1 MFKQLIKKRHAI
13 SRLERSCYKGLFEN
27 YSALLISKGY
37 TTNTSQIYLN
47 NVEHFTN
54 WLGSVK
60 TKNPQIN
67 AKIAYAFI
75 DKHLPVCSCSPPK
88 PCILRTARAALR
100 LLLQMMGINKTSN
113 TISANPHIDTIIKKY
128 DNYLDEVCGLAK
140 ATRFYHRRYASEF
153 LNIEFKSKKIN
164 FKYLTPTIIASHINK
179 VNKDYKKSSLS
190 VLINSLR
197 RFFKFLQFSGDI
209 DLTLIAALPR
219 IHKWKLSTIPT
230 CLQKAEIDKIIS
242 VFDRKTA
249 IGKRDYAIARC
260 LIDLGLRCSEVASL
274 QLENIDW
281 RLGALH
287 LPKGKTHQE
296 DVLPLTTL
304 LTKALI
310 DYLQHGRPTTNR
322 RSVFVYHQAP
332 FGYGIVT
339 DTVHGV
345 MKRAYKK
352 AGLNITGTHILRRT
366 LATKLLNN
374 GSSLK
379 DIADILRHRCIDT
392 TTIYTKID
400 LPNLTQV
407 SLPWPM
413 EVL

>member
-13 SRLERSCYKGLFEN
+13 SRLERSCYKELFEN

-37 TTNTSQIYLN
+37 ATNTSQIYLN

-54 WLGSVK
+54 WLSLVK

-100 LLLQMMGINKTSN
+100 LLLQMLGINKTSN
-113 TISANPHIDTIIKKY
+113 TISTNPYVDTIIKKY

-164 FKYLTPTIIASHINK
+164 FKYLTPPIIASHINK

-197 RFFKFLQFSGDI
+197 RFFKFLQFNGDI

-281 RLGALH
+281 RLGTLH

-296 DVLPLTTL
+296 DVLPLTML

-366 LATKLLNN
+366 LVSAPNC
-374 GSSLK
+374 
-379 DIADILRHRCIDT
+379 RV
-392 TTIYTKID
+392 TKI
-400 LPNLTQV
+400 
-407 SLPWPM
+407 
-413 EVL
+413 